1 MKRLLAIIV
10 ALASVFA
17 LCSCSKTSVNKNA
30 AVTLKFVYADENIN
44 ITLTDEEAANVTS
57 ILDGKRYM
65 PLSSGI
71 PSCGFNQNISLKVG
85 NRVFAIACDTCNT
98 IQDLGNLRFFSIS
111 EEDNAYIRGL
121 FEKYGGYFP
130 CV

>member
-65 PLSSGI
+65 SLSSGI